1 MSRSVPPQ
9 FSLPT
14 IQDADPLPSA
24 RTGTPPRARAR
35 TDAETTAPRRR
46 RRAPAGGAP
55 PAPPQPAAVPR
66 VPVLLP
72 YPFTGPFDYAAPPNL
87 ALEPGDIVLVPLN
100 RRAEIGVVWDAPSGP
115 AVADSRLKPVA
126 TRLDAPPLP
135 TPLRRFVDWVAQ
147 YTLSPPG
154 DVLAMTLRVN
164 ALSPP
169 TPAPGWTLAPW
180 TLAPDAPETPPAPPE
195 PAASPDA
202 AGPAPP
208 SDARDAAAQPTP
220 PAPRPTRLTPQRR
233 LVLDALR
240 DGPRGGAELARLAGV
255 STGLIRGM
263 AQSGLILP
271 VALPT
276 APPFLAPD
284 PAHALPAL
292 SPDQARAA
300 TVLRAEAAARQFSVT
315 LLDGVTGS
323 GKTEI
328 YLEAVAECLAQGRQ
342 ALVLLPEIA
351 LSSQW
356 LERFERRFGT
366 PPAVWHSDLASRTRR
381 ITWRAV
387 ADGAAPVV
395 VGARSALFLPFP
407 ELGLVVVDEEHETAF
422 KQEDGVNY
430 HARDMAV
437 VRARL
442 SDAACVLVSATPS
455 LETLANVDLGRYRR
469 LTLAARH
476 GGATL
481 PSVAAIDLR
490 DHPPERGKFISPQLV
505 EAVQATFARGEQ
517 AMLFLNRR
525 GYAPLTL
532 CRACGH
538 RMGCP
543 NCTAWLVEHRAR
555 RVLTCHHC
563 GHAEPI
569 PPICP
574 TCAAE
579 HSLTPIGPG
588 VERITEEAALLFPD
602 SRTLVMASDTL
613 PGPHAAAE
621 AARAISAREVDL
633 VIGTQIVAKGWH
645 FPHLT
650 LVGVV
655 DADLGLGGGDL
666 RASER
671 TVQLLHQVAG
681 RAGRAESP
689 GHVLLQTFSPEHPVM
704 QALLEGDLA
713 AFMAREA
720 DERRPGHW
728 PPYGRLAALIVS
740 ADTPGDADAT
750 ARALGLAAPHGDG
763 ITVLGPAPAPLAIL
777 RGRHR
782 RRLLLRTR
790 REIAVQPILREWL
803 ARVPVGRGIR
813 VDVDVDPVSFL

>member
-14 IQDADPLPSA
+14 IQDDAAVPSG
-24 RTGTPPRARAR
+24 RTPPGGLAA
-35 TDAETTAPRRR
+35 TAPRRR
-46 RRAPAGGAP
+46 RRPPAAPAP
-55 PAPPQPAAVPR
+55 EPAAVPR

-72 YPFTGPFDYAAPPNL
+72 YPFTGPFDYAAPAHLPL
-87 ALEPGDIVLVPLN
+87 APGDIVLVPLN
-100 RRAEIGVVWDAPSGP
+100 RRAEVGVVWDAPSGP

-126 TRLDAPPLP
+126 ARLDAPPLP
-135 TPLRRFVDWVAQ
+135 AALRRFVDWVAQ
-147 YTLSPPG
+147 YTLSAPG
-154 DVLAMTLRVN
+154 EVLAMTLRVN

-169 TPAPGWTLAPW
+169 TPPAGWAL
-180 TLAPDAPETPPAPPE
+180 APETSAPEPPAALA
-195 PAASPDA
+195 PATTNPIDA
-202 AGPAPP
+202 AGTRAPP
-208 SDARDAAAQPTP
+208 
-220 PAPRPTRLTPQRR
+220 RLTPHRR

-284 PAHALPAL
+284 PAHPGPAL
-292 SPDQARAA
+292 SPDQTRAA
-300 TVLRAEAAARQFSVT
+300 TVLRAETAARHFSVT

-366 PPAVWHSDLASRTRR
+366 APAVWHSDLASRTRR

-407 ELGLVVVDEEHETAF
+407 ELGLVVVDEEHESAF

-442 SDAACVLVSATPS
+442 SDATCVLVSATPS

-490 DHPPERGKFISPQLV
+490 DHPPERGKFISPALA
-505 EAVQATFARGEQ
+505 EAAHETFARGEQ

-563 GHAEPI
+563 GHGEPI
-569 PPICP
+569 PTLCP

-588 VERITEEAALLFPD
+588 VERITEEAALLFPEA
-602 SRTLVMASDTL
+602 RTLVMASDTL

-633 VIGTQIVAKGWH
+633 IIGTQIVAKGWH

-689 GHVLLQTFSPEHPVM
+689 GRVLLQTFSPEHPVM
-704 QALLEGDLA
+704 QALLQGDLA

-728 PPYGRLAALIVS
+728 PPFGRLAALIVS
-740 ADTPGDADAT
+740 ADTQPDADST

-790 REIAVQPILREWL
+790 REIAVQPILRAWL
-803 ARVPVGRGIR
+803 ARVPVGRGVR